1 MCGRKFITR
10 TATTLLERRD
20 LLASGTTNVD
30 NVKIS
35 LSNIWPHGSPA
46 SSFCYCCRLQLAIQ
60 LCVCGDTAPRA
71 SKRNQTPLN
80 SDSRIKCS
88 EINDPVIFH
97 LSCDFTTSIWYTAG
111 QLVAT
116 ATAAAAVALSA
127 VFSAFTPATHI
138 HQELVRD
145 PIVPIP
151 AHSLRPFIVEKVW
164 APISYM
170 CPSCSS
176 WTHHMN
182 HRICNAHMR
191 FGVLHM
197 PCMVFHILFLIYK
210 YICCSLLS
218 FVFLSLSVLE
228 VHQCN
233 PYKWF
238 IIEIVMLVECAKQ
251 QREK

>member
-1 MCGRKFITR
+1 MGGN
-10 TATTLLERRD
+10 LSLE
-20 LLASGTTNVD
+20 
-30 NVKIS
+30 
-35 LSNIWPHGSPA
+35 
-46 SSFCYCCRLQLAIQ
+46 RLQLCWSGEIFWRPAQ
-60 LCVCGDTAPRA
+60 RMLTTSKSVCPTFGHMAHQPVLFATSAAFNLQSSCVCGDTAPRD